1 MGLCQMM
8 FSPLWASGV
17 SDAAQVTAGVLG
29 TGIRVMDNAHGT
41 RIRVVATTGIDR
53 LAQCVYNEM

>member
-1 MGLCQMM
+1 MM

-29 TGIRVMDNAHGT
+29 PGIRVMDNAHGT